1 MNEIDYIYNDTTL
14 SACRKRKIIEPSL
27 TAFTGFPCALVYMYV
42 LATHRVMRFFKDYLD
57 NEFSDKSTLL
67 KRVKEEGFEMDHDP
81 IGDGMCF
88 YASAGHQLGL
98 SAMTVQNIL
107 FDYLRNQRYDVRIYQ
122 PNL

>member
-1 MNEIDYIYNDTTL
+1 
-14 SACRKRKIIEPSL
+14 
-27 TAFTGFPCALVYMYV
+27 
-42 LATHRVMRFFKDYLD
+42 MRFFKDYLD

-122 PNL
+122 PNLWLVCGLGSQEDGKGRVEEEKEERYGT